1 MFSFTVKAGC
11 RSQPLGDHKHATYS
25 GHISISQCLMNETK
39 TLIFFYAYTYI
50 NISLIFRFAHPL
62 GQTIVFS
69 VGCSKL
75 PRVVR
80 RDTQGSEFTDQ
91 NSCAGAPRATS
102 FSPPDHSVQPS
113 GNQRT
118 PKRSKHSGSEPATWR
133 SRTSHIFTWSTI
145 CLCQCRK
152 GTEDLPETNADASR
166 AQRLRG
172 DHPNVCERTLTATR
186 GNCTLDK
193 HSAWF
198 YAKNTRVVERKKSD
212 RRGVRNIDSRAS
224 RDQLRCLSFNRFSNT
239 VELEPGDILRV
250 CSWTHGSVNF

>member
-1 MFSFTVKAGC
+1 M
-11 RSQPLGDHKHATYS
+11 
-25 GHISISQCLMNETK
+25 
-39 TLIFFYAYTYI
+39 
-50 NISLIFRFAHPL
+50 
-62 GQTIVFS
+62 
-69 VGCSKL
+69 
-75 PRVVR
+75 VR

-102 FSPPDHSVQPS
+102 FSPPPDHSVQPS
-113 GNQRT
+113 GNQRA
-118 PKRSKHSGSEPATWR
+118 PKRSTHSGSEPATWR
-133 SRTSHIFTWSTI
+133 SRTSHIFTWSTT

-166 AQRLRG
+166 AQRLRS